1 MTTIEQLV
9 TPKEKP
15 TKDIKVIA
23 DIVTPLNWNDAPAT
37 PWKCSVCGK
46 MNRNYLPTMAAIMGG
61 DGPKWIA
68 GACQHCA
75 KRFNDEHA
83 QIAEEEKKADRRNRI
98 LSLHNRAALPK
109 EMAFVKFADL
119 EIRPGAE
126 SAFMELANMNP
137 AEDRGWICIIGDN
150 STGKSRLLAA
160 TSNRQIGLLNPT
172 LYLNESLFF
181 KDVRESWDG
190 EGEGEQKLMSIFKLP
205 DVVLWDEFSFFNYLE
220 RNWIYERVYA
230 ILEQLAEMDKKVIF
244 ATNIMNVRKQKADDP
259 MSLEG
264 RCGKRIWAR
273 LQRRRTKYIK
283 MNNEPYY

>member
-1 MTTIEQLV
+1 MTTTEQLV
-9 TPKEKP
+9 APKEKP

-75 KRFNDEHA
+75 KRFNDEQA

-137 AEDRGWICIIGDN
+137 AEDRGWICITGDN

>member
-1 MTTIEQLV
+1 MTTTEQLV

-23 DIVTPLNWNDAPAT
+23 DIMTPLNWNDAPAT

-68 GACQHCA
+68 GACQHCT
-75 KRFNDEHA
+75 KRFNDEQA
-83 QIAEEEKKADRRNRI
+83 QIAEEEKRAERRNRI

-119 EIRPGAE
+119 KIRPGAD

-137 AEDRGWICIIGDN
+137 AEDRGWICITGDN

-181 KDVRESWDG
+181 KDVRESWNG